1 MKTTGLSFSSRSVHF
16 FVSQREW
23 SPKKPKGM
31 STSVVPIRGV
41 EPLYEHNDPVD
52 ATIAVIN
59 REAPQPL
66 FQILERLLEQ
76 QPVDLVERRRPGDDP
91 DQVELYRGDRMIARS
106 PLESLA
112 NAVLLVNSDRYRTG
126 TDQPGPEGFPDVLA
140 RLDEIPFTVR
150 GFPDSHNEKLLFVT
164 ISRLIETRALQ
175 RGAGQVRASFQHIS
189 RLTAEPG
196 TKTVYRRLEATDVDL
211 ETFGYGRPEGELPG
225 EATVTLG
232 EQWCHRNT
240 WVVSYRPP
248 SDDGAALFAVQSG
261 PNVWDGYWTFDP
273 DRIDL
278 IDDWID
284 KYLANPEPPTALR

>member
-1 MKTTGLSFSSRSVHF
+1 
-16 FVSQREW
+16 
-23 SPKKPKGM
+23 M
-31 STSVVPIRGV
+31 STSPVPIRGV
-41 EPLYEHNDPVD
+41 EPLYENIDSTD

-76 QPVDLVERRRPGDDP
+76 QPVDLVERRRPGDDQ
-91 DQVELYRGDRMIARS
+91 DQVELHRDGRLIARS

-112 NAVLLVNSDRYRTG
+112 DAVLLVNSDRYRTG
-126 TDQPGPEGFPDVLA
+126 IDQPGPEAFPDVLA

-164 ISRLIETRALQ
+164 ISRLIEARALQ
-175 RGAGQVRASFQHIS
+175 RGAGRLRTSFQHIS

-196 TKTVYRRLEATDVDL
+196 TRTVYRELGATNVDL
-211 ETFGYGRPEGELPG
+211 EIFGYGTPNVELPC
-225 EATVTLG
+225 EASVTLG
-232 EQWCHRNT
+232 EQWCHRNS

-248 SDDGAALFAVQSG
+248 DDSGAALFAVQSG

-273 DRIDL
+273 ERIDL

-284 KYLANPEPPTALR
+284 RYLANPEPRTALP